1 MRSCVNR
8 FGHNLQIAFDCN
20 ALRVDFQHEN
30 EIKNCHRFVDLNEFT
45 IQSDLQN
52 FPPFTFIC
60 VWSPRIGVL
69 IHLANMTRNISCI
82 NGPNLNLLGQREPHI
97 YGHMTL
103 KDIEILLRAE
113 AEANGTTITMLQS
126 NSEGQIVD
134 WLQDARKSADG
145 VILNAAAYTHTS
157 VAIHDALKALD
168 KPVIE
173 VHLSNPASREAFRS
187 VNFISPV
194 VTGSI
199 AGLGAAGYVLALKA
213 LTTLIP
219 SS

>member
-1 MRSCVNR
+1 M
-8 FGHNLQIAFDCN
+8 
-20 ALRVDFQHEN
+20 
-30 EIKNCHRFVDLNEFT
+30 
-45 IQSDLQN
+45 
-52 FPPFTFIC
+52 
-60 VWSPRIGVL
+60 L
-69 IHLANMTRNISCI
+69 IDLANMTRNIYCI
-82 NGPNLNLLGQREPHI
+82 NGPNLNLLGQREPDI
-97 YGHMTL
+97 YGHLTL
-103 KDIEILLRAE
+103 KDIENLLLEE
-113 AEANGTTITMLQS
+113 ASGCDLKIIMLQS

-134 WLQDARKSADG
+134 WLQEARTESAG

-157 VAIHDALKALD
+157 VAIHDALKSLD

-199 AGLGAAGYVLALKA
+199 AGLGAAGYELALKA
-213 LTTLIP
+213 LKNLIP